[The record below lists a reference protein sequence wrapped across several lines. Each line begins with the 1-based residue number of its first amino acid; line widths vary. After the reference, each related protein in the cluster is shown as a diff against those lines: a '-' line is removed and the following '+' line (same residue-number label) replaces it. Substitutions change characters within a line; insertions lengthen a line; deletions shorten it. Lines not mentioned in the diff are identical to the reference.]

1 MSDLGSRVF
10 LTGVIISCTMA
21 EHFPPVEHPVPGVT
35 NALNNTYRNYR
46 SVSNQLAADR
56 NFMHA
61 RREELAELLQI
72 PEALSADE
80 LNYVGELYSRIYDTG
95 KAINRKE
102 RERRYLYYRF
112 LRLRE
117 AKRRNAYRRLRFMHR
132 SGRAPWRAARR

>member
-1 MSDLGSRVF
+1 
-10 LTGVIISCTMA
+10 MA

-35 NALNNTYRNYR
+35 QALANTYRNYQR
-46 SVSNQLAADR
+46 VSHQLAADR

-61 RREELAELLQI
+61 RRQELGELLQI
-72 PEALSADE
+72 PEVLTEDE
-80 LNYVGELYSRIYDTG
+80 INYVGHLYQRIYDSG
-95 KAINRKE
+95 KVINRKE

-117 AKRRNAYRRLRFMHR
+117 AKRRNAYKRLRFMHR